1 MSPVTVV
8 AHIQKMNTEA
18 SPNSFNFFD
27 GILEVIDYLRATE
40 HDDTTTKTDVIDSV
54 RMRMSCLVPRVLAN
68 TNCNSLTI
76 LGWKTDKFEM

>member
-1 MSPVTVV
+1 
-8 AHIQKMNTEA
+8 MNTEA

-54 RMRMSCLVPRVLAN
+54 
-68 TNCNSLTI
+68 
-76 LGWKTDKFEM
+76 